1 VDVGSKGNTRQVRH
15 VRLGD
20 HLCLPFATDDE
31 QREVLTAYISDGLHR
46 GERVLYLADQTKPE
60 AIGGWLS
67 VRGVDS
73 ASAME
78 RGQLQIRNVASE
90 PFAADRFDPDVV
102 ITLIRF
108 EVRQARQAGY
118 QGLRLTGEM
127 SWALREANQL
137 PGVNGKRLREFESS
151 VAAAF
156 DTSELV
162 AICQYDER
170 LFDPVDVDGYVAYHP
185 QVVQIDPL
193 HDDRRLRI
201 VPTFRP
207 RGLRVSGVVDD
218 TTSIALTE
226 ALERAVRWPYRDIT
240 LDLGGLQFIDVAG
253 VRAIVRAAAA
263 LEPPRR
269 LQVVRLA
276 PTLRKVIGIIGWD
289 QTPGLQLGD
298 EEVEPT

>member
-1 VDVGSKGNTRQVRH
+1 VDVGSIGNTRQVRH

-31 QREVLTAYISDGLHR
+31 QREVLTAYIKDGLDR

-60 AIGGWLS
+60 AIGSWLS
-67 VRGVDS
+67 LRGVNP

-78 RGQLQIRNVASE
+78 RGQLQIRDVTSE
-90 PFAADRFDPDVV
+90 PFVADRLDPDIF
-102 ITLIRF
+102 ITLIRY
-108 EVRQARQAGY
+108 EVREARQAGY

-127 SWALREANQL
+127 SWALRQASRL
-137 PGVNGKRLREFESS
+137 NGTRLREFESS
-151 VAAAF
+151 VAIAF
-156 DTSELV
+156 DTAELV
-162 AICQYDER
+162 AVCQYDVR
-170 LFDPVDVDGYVAYHP
+170 LFDPVDVDGLVACHP
-185 QVVQIDPL
+185 KVVQIDPL

-207 RGLRVSGVVDD
+207 RGLRVSGVIDD
-218 TTSIALTE
+218 TTSAALAE
-226 ALERAVRWPYRDIT
+226 ALERAVRWPDRDIM

-263 LEPPRR
+263 LEYPRR

-289 QTPGLQLGD
+289 QTPGLQLGE